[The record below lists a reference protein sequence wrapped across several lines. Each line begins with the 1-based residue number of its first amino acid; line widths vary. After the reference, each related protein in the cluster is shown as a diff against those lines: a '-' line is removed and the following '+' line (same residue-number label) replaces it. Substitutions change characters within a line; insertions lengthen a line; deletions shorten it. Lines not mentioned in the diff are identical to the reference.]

1 MSPSFLHKNN
11 VLQATFAI
19 SETFSSTTKYF
30 IVFMTVSNTISGMFI
45 YFINEYMAISRNLI
59 SNITIDTEKGNKG

>member
-1 MSPSFLHKNN
+1 MKHKGIKM
-11 VLQATFAI
+11 TSI
-19 SETFSSTTKYF
+19 RHKYF

>member
-1 MSPSFLHKNN
+1 MKHKGIKMTSIG
-11 VLQATFAI
+11 Q
-19 SETFSSTTKYF
+19 KYI

-45 YFINEYMAISRNLI
+45 YSINEYMAISRNLI